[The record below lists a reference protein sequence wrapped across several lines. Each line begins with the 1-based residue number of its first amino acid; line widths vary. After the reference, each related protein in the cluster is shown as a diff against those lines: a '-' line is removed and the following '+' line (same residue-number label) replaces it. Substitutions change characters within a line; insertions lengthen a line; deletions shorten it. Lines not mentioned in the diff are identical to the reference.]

1 MMKLIQT
8 IIGIGLWLSFVVCPK
23 VSAQGAADL
32 LDKAAAKYEHSN
44 GISATFELRTKTP
57 TQPAGDRME
66 GKIEM
71 RGEKFVLETA
81 DVKTWFDGTTQWSYV
96 ENNEEVNVSNPT
108 GDELKMTNP
117 VLLLS
122 SYQKGFKATYKGEST
137 ATNGKSVFDIEL
149 TPKKKSDIEKVE
161 LQIEKYASLPARISI
176 VSKNGV
182 TTTIEISKIKTGVN
196 QADSFFVFNEAD
208 YPDVEVID
216 LR

>member
-23 VSAQGAADL
+23 VSAQGAAEL

-44 GISATFELRTKTP
+44 GISATFEMRTKTP

-122 SYQKGFKATYKGEST
+122 SYQKGFKAAYKGEST
-137 ATNGKSVFDIEL
+137 AANGKSVFDIEL
-149 TPKKKSDIEKVE
+149 TPKK
-161 LQIEKYASLPARISI
+161 
-176 VSKNGV
+176 
-182 TTTIEISKIKTGVN
+182 
-196 QADSFFVFNEAD
+196 
-208 YPDVEVID
+208 
-216 LR
+216 